1 MASKGD
7 IPRELSLCHIPLCST
22 CLFGKATKRDWR
34 TKGPINSIHGQRVTN
49 PVECVSVD
57 HLQFPIL
64 VFVRQMKVWLTQF
77 QYGSATLYVDHYSG
91 IAYVHVQK
99 STNGEETVL
108 AKKTYKKWLHGEQVT
123 TGSL

>member
-1 MASKGD
+1 M
-7 IPRELSLCHIPLCST
+7 
-22 CLFGKATKRDWR
+22 
-34 TKGPINSIHGQRVTN
+34 
-49 PVECVSVD
+49 ECVSVD

-77 QYGSATLYVDHYSG
+77 QYGSATVYVDHYSG
-91 IAYVHVQK
+91 ITYVHVQK